1 MYISKWH
8 FFDVALLNHFIWPK
22 CLYIYTNSIHN
33 THNFASYPEACP
45 LVRRFSNAV
54 ATGWAIY
61 FSSVEGYSFRPI
73 TWVIRHVTSEGRTY
87 YIRGCQDIICMFSTK
102 KQHVQIPNES
112 PSNRKSDNISIP
124 KTWFVDEGKCFSD
137 IKCGKFPFW

>member
-1 MYISKWH
+1 MAFLVCCIDRPFPISSRN
-8 FFDVALLNHFIWPK
+8 A
-22 CLYIYTNSIHN
+22 CYIYTHTIHN
-33 THNFASYPEACP
+33 THNFASHPEACP

-87 YIRGCQDIICMFSTK
+87 YILKGCQDIICMYSTK
-102 KQHVQIPNES
+102 KQHEPKNPQTNLQ
-112 PSNRKSDNISIP
+112 SNRKSDNISIP
-124 KTWFVDEGKCFSD
+124 KTWFVDDWKCFSD
-137 IKCGKFPFW
+137 IKCGKFPLW